1 MVFNDFFCLFERAFG
16 AVGGGPERPSFFCS
30 LFCATGL
37 FDFSFSMIK
46 ITIIK
51 RVAGVMCC
59 FVLYLFSLSLSACYK
74 ADDELVLTLIETGW
88 K

>member
-1 MVFNDFFCLFERAFG
+1 
-16 AVGGGPERPSFFCS
+16 
-30 LFCATGL
+30 
-37 FDFSFSMIK
+37 MIK

-51 RVAGVMCC
+51 RVASVMCC